1 MGGQKERFAKRNF
14 HKSYA
19 KNASYIKDTIVN
31 LVHVIKTAATFVK
44 SIENK

>member
-1 MGGQKERFAKRNF
+1 MGGQERFAKRKF